1 MKIDEL
7 SMEELLKEN
16 ARRVADRNMTLK
28 YDPITGVGC
37 VSPRTIVR
45 HPVSKNIVLVPVS
58 MKEDAD
64 YNAEM
69 DETSW
74 VKLRHRHDFEYWAAT
89 CVHIRH
95 KITGATVRLVLN
107 TAQRKLLAE
116 MERQRH
122 AGEPVRIIVLKA
134 RQWGGSTLVQ
144 AYFAWIQ
151 CCRKHQWH
159 SMIVANVCDISATIR
174 GMYSTLLNDYPREW
188 WQGEG
193 EPKLKIYEGSTSI
206 RFIPDRNCRIAT
218 ASAWRPDS
226 TRGMDCS
233 MAHLSE
239 VAYWPESTTM
249 QPETVVQSVCGGIP
263 MVPET
268 VVVMESTANGVGNY
282 FHSVW
287 LKAKEG
293 SVAFKPVF
301 VAWYE
306 IEMNYMEVKNPEYLV
321 KHLTKYEKKLWEKG
335 LTLEQILWYRRKRL
349 EMTSDLKMNAEYP
362 TTDIEAFNSSIN
374 MVFDTDS
381 IERLRGECC
390 AAKERGEVTGSTP
403 KGAGALRK
411 VRFQT
416 AENGEMRVWGRP
428 VHSNKRYKYVV
439 AVDVG
444 GRSESAD
451 WSVIAVFD
459 RLGDDGSVLARPKV
473 VAQWRGHI
481 FHDLLAWKAA
491 AIAKWYDNALL
502 VVESNTLETEE
513 SDAGM
518 ILELLAQH
526 YRDTYVRRSLDTLT
540 QHETSRVGFHTNR
553 STKALIIDNL
563 LGMVRDAGYVERDEM
578 ALNELASYEKKRSG
592 AYGARQGCHDDILMT
607 RAIGLYVISTLPKAS
622 LEPGDLPL
630 FVPRL

>member
-1 MKIDEL
+1 MMIDEL
-7 SMEELLKEN
+7 SREELLAEN
-16 ARRVADRNMTLK
+16 ARRVSEWKRRME

-37 VSPRTIVR
+37 VGPRTSVR
-45 HPVSKNIVLVPVS
+45 HPTSGKYVLVPVS
-58 MKEDAD
+58 MREDEE
-64 YNAEM
+64 YSPEM
-69 DETSW
+69 NDTSW
-74 VKLRHRHDFEYWAAT
+74 VKLRHRHDFEFWAST

-95 KITGATVRLVLN
+95 KLTGQTVSLVLN
-107 TAQRKLLAE
+107 MAQRRLLGE
-116 MERQRH
+116 MEKQRV
-122 AGEPVRIIVLKA
+122 AGEPVRIILLKA

-144 AYFAWIQ
+144 TYFAWIQ
-151 CCRKHQWH
+151 CCRKRQWH

-174 GMYSTLLNDYPREW
+174 GMFTTLLNDYPREW

-193 EPKLKIYEGSTSI
+193 EPRLKIYEGSSGI
-206 RFIPDRNCRIAT
+206 RYIPDRNCRIAT

-233 MAHLSE
+233 MAHMSE
-239 VAYWPESTTM
+239 VAYWPDSPTM

-282 FHSVW
+282 FHQVW
-287 LKAKEG
+287 LKAKNGE
-293 SVAFKPVF
+293 VAFKPVF

-306 IEMNYMEVKNPEYLV
+306 IEMNYLEVKNPDYLV

-349 EMTSDLKMNAEYP
+349 EMTSDLRMNAEYP

-374 MVFDTDS
+374 MVFDTES

-390 AAKERGEVTGSTP
+390 APPLTGEVTGNSP
-403 KGAGALRK
+403 KGPEVLRK
-411 VRFQT
+411 VRFQA
-416 AENGEMRVWGRP
+416 AENGELAVWEEPRQSD
-428 VHSNKRYKYVV
+428 VRHKYVA

-444 GRSESAD
+444 GRSETAD

-459 RLGDDGSVLARPKV
+459 RLGEDGKPLPRPKV
-473 VAQWRGHI
+473 VAQWRGHT

-491 AIAKWYDNALL
+491 AIAKWYNNALL

-540 QHETSRVGFHTNR
+540 QHETTRVGFHTNR
-553 STKALIIDNL
+553 NTKALIIDNL
-563 LGMVRDAGYVERDEM
+563 LGLVRDGGYVERDEM
-578 ALNELASYEKKRSG
+578 ALNELASYEKQRNG
-592 AYGARQGCHDDILMT
+592 GYGARQGCHDDILMT
-607 RAIGLYVISTLPKAS
+607 RAIGLYVISTLPKS
-622 LEPGDLPL
+622 TLEPDDMPMFL
-630 FVPRL
+630 PRL